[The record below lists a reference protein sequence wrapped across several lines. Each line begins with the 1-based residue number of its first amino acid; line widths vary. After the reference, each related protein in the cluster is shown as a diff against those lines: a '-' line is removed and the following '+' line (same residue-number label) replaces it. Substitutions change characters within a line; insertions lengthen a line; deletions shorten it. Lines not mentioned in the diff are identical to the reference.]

1 MLRFQRGVSILFVA
15 VVLIVVAA
23 ASLAFLALTRTS
35 TGIDRSN
42 ETTSHLA
49 KIANALEQ
57 FASVSERLPCPAN
70 PTLDTGDAE
79 PDAASAGA
87 ACTFAANG
95 TVPWRTLGLRREDA
109 FDAWGW
115 KISYRAYSDPIGA
128 PNPIGLTRAG
138 GASMVHCDTAEPAP
152 AGVDPVTR
160 LCRATHDTT
169 EAQFLS
175 GKGLAVNDFGTAVT
189 DAAYVLV
196 SHGPS
201 GLGAYTTS
209 GTQKTPLPSSADETS
224 NLGAGP
230 FVAKA
235 AVSTVSPEDAT
246 HFDDV
251 LAYRHLADF
260 VRRANLSAR
269 DWPESGATY
278 ADVTINTATVST
290 ALGTPAS
297 YGDLGQSTLNFQNA
311 TVTGL
316 NSGGTQNLSFDNVNS
331 VEGIGTAGGTV
342 GSANALSSDA
352 GEGVR
357 IDFPLKARQLA
368 VTFNQFGR
376 LTGTPGNP
384 REQAEFVFFDGATM
398 VLTVTKQGCKP
409 DGGLATFSIDAAVD
423 FDRVEIRARTASNGT
438 SVTQFFLS
446 QIKTCAPAVVCTT
459 SMSLPGNSCP

>member
-1 MLRFQRGVSILFVA
+1 MLRFQWGVSILFVA
-15 VVLIVVAA
+15 VVLIIVAA
-23 ASLAFLALTRTS
+23 ASLAFLALTRS
-35 TGIDRSN
+35 SAGIDRSN

-49 KIANALEQ
+49 KIGNALEQ
-57 FASVSERLPCPAN
+57 FASASERLPCPAN
-70 PTLDTGDAE
+70 RALDTGDAE
-79 PDAASAGA
+79 PNAASA
-87 ACTFAANG
+87 ACTYSIGTVAIG

-115 KISYRAYSDPIGA
+115 KISYRVYQGA
-128 PNPIGLTRAG
+128 TGLTQAG
-138 GASMVHCDTAEPAP
+138 GASMVHCDTVEPTP
-152 AGVDPVTR
+152 AGTSPAG
-160 LCRATHDTT
+160 LCLLTHDTT
-169 EAQFLS
+169 EAQFLN
-175 GKGLAVNDFGTAVT
+175 GKGLSVSDFGAPLIT
-189 DAAYVLV
+189 DAAYVLI

-209 GTQKTPLPSSADETS
+209 GTQKTPLPSSADETA
-224 NLGAGP
+224 NLGTGT

-235 AVSTVSPEDAT
+235 AVNTVSPEDAT

-260 VRRANLSAR
+260 VRRSNLSAR
-269 DWPESGATY
+269 DWPEAGATY
-278 ADVTINTATVST
+278 ADVTLNTVTVSA
-290 ALGTPAS
+290 ALGTSPP
-297 YGDLGQSTLNFQNA
+297 YGDLGRATLNFQDA

-331 VEGIGTAGGTV
+331 VEGIGTTGGTV

-357 IDFPLKARQLA
+357 IVFPLKARQLA
-368 VTFNQFGR
+368 VTFNEFGR
-376 LTGTPGNP
+376 HTGTPGNP
-384 REQAEFVFFDGATM
+384 HEQAEFIFFDGAAT

-409 DGGLATFSIDAAVD
+409 DGGLATFSIDALVD
-423 FDRVEIRARTASNGT
+423 FDRVEIRARTASDGT

-446 QIKTCAPAVVCTT
+446 QIKTCAPAVACTT